1 MVRLTILLALVIAT
15 PPTVKASII
24 PIFTTGPTAN
34 GSVGYSYDYT
44 ADLQQDER
52 LDPAATNGVTC
63 LSMGSPVSC
72 SPPGTFFTIYDFA
85 GYMSSS
91 ASESGWGI
99 TTQSVGLTP
108 STLLPPD
115 DGTLTNI
122 TFFYTGGVVH
132 ADGDVVQF
140 PGFEIVSSLNTVD
153 EGWYTSQ
160 DTNDVGLDAGT
171 TNQTVGRVVAPA
183 NGQGTG
189 PLGGPVPEPGTIYM
203 LLLGCA
209 GIIASLRRK
218 RN

>member
-1 MVRLTILLALVIAT
+1 MVRLTILLGVLIAM
-15 PPTVKASII
+15 PPITKASII
-24 PIFTTGPTAN
+24 PIFTSGPTAS
-34 GSVGYSYDYT
+34 GSGGYSYDYT

-63 LSMGSPVSC
+63 LSMGSPIACNPS
-72 SPPGTFFTIYDFA
+72 GTFFTIYDFA
-85 GYMSSS
+85 GYVSSS
-91 ASESGWGI
+91 ASAAGWGI
-99 TTQSVGLTP
+99 STQSVGLTP

-122 TFFYTGGVVH
+122 TFFYTGAVVH
-132 ADGDVVQF
+132 ADGDVVPF
-140 PGFEIVSSLNTVD
+140 PGFEIVSSLNTID

-160 DTNDVGLDAGT
+160 DTNDVGIDLGT
-171 TNQTVGRVVAPA
+171 TDQTVGRVVVPVG
-183 NGQGTG
+183 GQGPG
-189 PLGGPVPEPGTIYM
+189 PLGGPVPEPGDAFM